1 MARMSR
7 EEFEESVEYSVIAIK
22 EGHADTEIRN
32 IESSHGKYRG
42 LVVKSSRGGR
52 FNVSPTI
59 NLDDLWEDYE
69 KGVPYSYI
77 AKRVEDM
84 MNFRCPI
91 DIEAFNDYILDYEK
105 VKDRLFVSLVNQDK
119 GIKTEASEKIED
131 LLLVAKI
138 MVKNSDKDMASTV
151 VVDDLLRIW
160 DKEGI
165 EVLRDAKRNSEKLLP
180 YDLIDMAKMAGID
193 CEDAPLSM
201 IVTNKMKVQGA
212 SALFYPGMLRSI
224 SRAYKKRYG
233 SGDFYILPSSVHE
246 VITMPKDDIINP
258 DYLRAT
264 VYEANEGD
272 IMNKN
277 EILSY
282 EVYEYSDISDEV
294 RIVK

>member
-7 EEFEESVEYSVIAIK
+7 SDFEASVEYSVIAIK
-22 EGHADTEIRN
+22 EGHAETEIRN
-32 IESSHGKYRG
+32 IESSNGKYRG

-59 NLDDLWEDYE
+59 NLDNLWEDYE

-91 DIEAFNDYILDYEK
+91 DIESFNDYILDYEK

-119 GIKTEASEKIED
+119 GIKAEASEKIED

-138 MVKNSDKDMASTV
+138 MVKNSDKDMASAV

-165 EVLRDAKRNSEKLLP
+165 EVLRDAKENSEKILP
-180 YDLIDMAKMAGID
+180 YELIDMAKMAGIE
-193 CEDAPLSM
+193 CEDAPLSY
-201 IVTNKMKVQGA
+201 IVTNENKVQGA
-212 SALFYPGMLRSI
+212 SVLFYPGMMRRI
-224 SRAYKKRYG
+224 SREYKRKYG
-233 SGDFYILPSSVHE
+233 DGGFYILPSSVHE
-246 VITMPKDDIINP
+246 VITMPKDDIISP
-258 DYLRAT
+258 EMLRLT
-264 VYEANEGD
+264 VHEANEGEC
-272 IMNKN
+272 MNKN
-277 EILSY
+277 DILSY
-282 EVYEYSDISDEV
+282 EVYEYLDTSDKI